1 MIGDAG
7 VDRGISDGLAMWI
20 RAGDGW
26 EAGSR
31 QVGVAMGVEVDR
43 GGGSTVWDGLGS
55 DGCGEVDVTAELDVA
70 LEVDKTGGGKKSA
83 CGGGVLKRV
92 PLMNLGMLDNLMT
105 TEANKGLTWI
115 SPLVILQQGREEM
128 HAASTTFCSTTLRF
142 PKDLGNLKVKLMP
155 GM

>member
-20 RAGDGW
+20 GAGDGW
-26 EAGSR
+26 EAGSG

-83 CGGGVLKRV
+83 RGGGVLKRV

-105 TEANKGLTWI
+105 TEANKELT
-115 SPLVILQQGREEM
+115 
-128 HAASTTFCSTTLRF
+128 
-142 PKDLGNLKVKLMP
+142 
-155 GM
+155 